1 MISFLFQILAGIF
14 GVYLAAEFLPNVS
27 FIGTRQTL
35 LLIGLVF
42 GIINYLIKP
51 IINFFL
57 TPLRLLTFGLI
68 GLVINIG
75 IVWFISNIIFPNNL
89 KITNF
94 SSLLYATLIIWLTS
108 FFFYALSRR
117 NWQRRRH
124 HYE

>member
-1 MISFLFQILAGIF
+1 MLGFIFQILAGIF
-14 GVYLAAEFLPNVS
+14 GVYLAAEFLPDVA

-42 GIINYLIKP
+42 GIMNYLIKP

-75 IVWFISNIIFPNNL
+75 IVWFTANVLFPDNL
-89 KITNF
+89 KISTF
-94 SSLLYATLIIWLTS
+94 PALIKATLVIWLTS
-108 FFFYALSRR
+108 LFFYLLAKR
-117 NWQRRRH
+117 NWQRRRYH
-124 HYE
+124 ND

>member
-1 MISFLFQILAGIF
+1 MIGFLFQILAGIF
-14 GVYLAAEFLPNVS
+14 GVYLAAEFLPNVA

-42 GIINYLIKP
+42 GIMNYLIKP
-51 IINFFL
+51 ILNFFL

-75 IVWFISNIIFPNNL
+75 IVWFTANIIFPNNL
-89 KITNF
+89 KILNF
-94 SSLLYATLIIWLTS
+94 SSLLFATLIIWLTS
-108 FFFYALSRR
+108 FFFYLLAKR

-124 HYE
+124 KYE

>member
-1 MISFLFQILAGIF
+1 MLGFLFQILAGIF
-14 GVYLAAEFLPNVS
+14 GVYLAAEFLPNVA

-42 GIINYLIKP
+42 GIMNYLIKP

-75 IVWFISNIIFPNNL
+75 IVWFITKIIFPDNL
-89 KITNF
+89 KITSF
-94 SSLLYATLIIWLTS
+94 SSLMFATLIIWLTS
-108 FFFYALSRR
+108 FFFYLLARR
-117 NWQRRRH
+117 DWQRRRH
-124 HYE
+124 HND

>member
-1 MISFLFQILAGIF
+1 MISFFFQILAGIF
-14 GVYLAAEFLPNVS
+14 GVYLAAEFLPNVA

-42 GIINYLIKP
+42 GIMNYLIKP

-75 IVWFISNIIFPNNL
+75 IVWFVSNIIFPNNL
-89 KITNF
+89 KIINF

>member
-1 MISFLFQILAGIF
+1 MISFFFQILAGIF
-14 GVYLAAEFLPNVS
+14 GVYLAAEFLPNVV

-42 GIINYLIKP
+42 GIMNYLIKP

-75 IVWFISNIIFPNNL
+75 IVWLMSNIIFPNNL

-108 FFFYALSRR
+108 FFFYALARR